1 MTRFGY
7 DMNEDYR
14 AGYLPRFAERFRR
27 RPLELDPPAASAPEA
42 REIGPPAEAAHAVY
56 AFRGYLLGAQ
66 AGCYYAV
73 PRALAPLNPA
83 LDRSI
88 PHLHGA
94 YSLDELK
101 ANVELDPLDPTED
114 FALLPGVGPEAMF
127 DFAMPQLVVEGHKGF
142 NIVRRGDRFLV
153 EAQWH
158 PSDAVAF
165 PSIDDAKAA
174 IDRRVRLRSL
184 NPLAL
189 LGFLARS

>member
-1 MTRFGY
+1 M
-7 DMNEDYR
+7 
-14 AGYLPRFAERFRR
+14 
-27 RPLELDPPAASAPEA
+27 
-42 REIGPPAEAAHAVY
+42 REIGPPAEAADAVY

-73 PRALAPLNPA
+73 PRALAPLNPV
-83 LDRSI
+83 LDRTI

-101 ANVELDPLDPTED
+101 ANVALDPLDPAED
-114 FALLPGVGPEAMF
+114 FALLPGVGPDAIF
-127 DFAMPQLVVEGHKGF
+127 NLATPQLVVEGHKGF
-142 NIVRRGDRFLV
+142 NIVRRGDRFSV
-153 EAQWH
+153 EAQRH

-174 IDRRVRLRSL
+174 IDRWARLRSL

-189 LGFLARS
+189 RRFLARS